1 MVAKESCGSYVQ
13 LVKLKGVLFSWVDIP
28 LIVSKSVQ
36 EPNLFIFSIDFSIL
50 TGTWYQNSN

>member
-50 TGTWYQNSN
+50 TGT